1 MKRFIFNLEPVR
13 ALREQA
19 ERQAQE
25 ALARELELQRERR
38 AAVAVAADRVALARH
53 LGTAAGSLSS
63 GRDLQRRQAYLE
75 RTERDERS
83 ARAGLAEQER
93 AVADGRGR
101 LLAAA
106 RERES
111 LERLKRRRRDEHA
124 RAALSAETE
133 LLSEVA
139 LAAHRRRPLE
149 RAA

>member
-25 ALARELELQRERR
+25 ALARELELQRERH
-38 AAVAVAADRVALARH
+38 AAVTDAADRVVLARRF
-53 LGTAAGSLSS
+53 GAATGSLCS

-75 RTERDERS
+75 RTERDERT

-106 RERES
+106 RERET
-111 LERLKRRRRDEHA
+111 LERLKRRRRDEHT

-133 LLSEVA
+133 QLSEVA